1 MNTVLVPVDLVH
13 PPAVSTALGFG
24 FNSRQAETLV
34 LFAGALALVAT
45 LVSLQRRALTAH
57 GRRNR

>member
-1 MNTVLVPVDLVH
+1 MNTVIVPVDLVH

-34 LFAGALALVAT
+34 LFAGTLVAA